1 MDDQPTEE
9 LEADFEEELPEAN
22 FGISG
27 TTGNPGSNKQNQYG
41 TSATSPHGPSPPQN
55 RAIVLKPFAL
65 HKQTSI
71 GSPLRPSLPAP
82 TDNR

>member
-41 TSATSPHGPSPPQN
+41 TSATSPHGPSPPQSL
-55 RAIVLKPFAL
+55 ATVSKPFAL
-65 HKQTSI
+65 RKPTST
-71 GSPLRPSLPAP
+71 GSPTSPPLP
-82 TDNR
+82 DRH